1 MPPPVDRP
9 ITRPG
14 GGLAGI
20 AVPFGLVGAQ
30 VGACVTGA
38 LVSPGLDGASVGAVV
53 TAEPGLA
60 AGVGGVV
67 AAAAAFVG
75 HIPSPPYWLPSTSVQ
90 KTTVL
95 AVKHPTGLFGLLRS
109 SHQRHPKIRVQGPL
123 TCNVVPLQVA
133 TGINM
138 SLVHWLSFWAYV
150 PATIVASRC
159 KRAARTICVVIFVP
173 LRLANHD
180 PVHLTTSW
188 RRDEGRPPSG

>member
-1 MPPPVDRP
+1 MPPPIDRP

-20 AVPFGLVGAQ
+20 AVPFRLVGAQ

-53 TAEPGLA
+53 TALPGFA
-60 AGVGGVV
+60 VAGVGAVV

-75 HIPSPPYWLPSTSVQ
+75 HFPSPPYWLPSTSVH
-90 KTTVL
+90 KTCGET
-95 AVKHPTGLFGLLRS
+95 VKHPTGLVGLLGS
-109 SHQRHPKIRVQGPL
+109 SHQRHDPINRAQGSL
-123 TCNVVPLQVA
+123 AVVPLQVA